1 MAKIR
6 ALAALA
12 ATAVSLGVVPSALAH
27 TDTVGNANGSPTMNE
42 CVAMI
47 DCTYI
52 NYRNGSPS
60 DVIKHSGTLT
70 SWTLNADSSPGTVQL
85 RILKPTGKHHFKV
98 VFTSKT
104 KTVNNDGTNTFSAHV
119 KVAGGEVLA
128 LSNDTS
134 GLYMARASSNH
145 CIRFYMGSL
154 DTGSSFDAN
163 MNVSQ
168 LHLLLSAKVRS

>member
-1 MAKIR
+1 MRHIR
-6 ALAALA
+6 TFTALV
-12 ATAVSLGVVPSALAH
+12 ATAVSLGVVPAALAH
-27 TDTVGNANGSPTMNE
+27 TDTVGNASGDPMANE

-52 NYRNGSPS
+52 NYHKGKPS
-60 DVIKHSGTLT
+60 DVITRSGTLT
-70 SWTLNADSSPGTVQL
+70 SWTLNAGSSPGTVQL
-85 RILKPTGKHHFKV
+85 RILKPTGAHHFKV

-104 KTVNNDGTNTFSAHV
+104 KTVGHSGKNTFSAHV
-119 KVAGGEVLA
+119 KVKSGEVLA

-134 GLYMARASSNH
+134 GLYMASASSQD
-145 CIRFYMGSL
+145 CVRFYMGSL

-168 LHLLLSAKVRS
+168 LHLLLSAKVAS